1 MTSRDVDFIK
11 SEFYSKTKISEVMVP
26 RDRLIIGK
34 ENLTLKEAYTILENE
49 KKGKLPIVN
58 ENDELISLIARTDL
72 KKAREF
78 PLSSYDFKNQL
89 MVGAAVNTRET
100 SKKYVEELVKAG
112 VDVLV
117 IVCFINFVFKILFK
131 SYVFYYNNRLSFL

>member
-1 MTSRDVDFIK
+1 
-11 SEFYSKTKISEVMVP
+11 MVP
-26 RDRLIIGK
+26 RDRLIVGK
-34 ENLTLKEAYTILENE
+34 KNLTLKEAYTILENE

-78 PLSSYDFKNQL
+78 PLSSYDSKNQL
-89 MVGAAVNTRET
+89 MVGAAINTRET
-100 SKKYVEELVKAG
+100 SRKYVEELVKAG

-117 IVCFINFVFKILFK
+117 IVCFFILIILVFKFYFFFKINFRILQTDQA
-131 SYVFYYNNRLSFL
+131 NIRLS

>member
-1 MTSRDVDFIK
+1 
-11 SEFYSKTKISEVMVP
+11 MVP
-26 RDRLIIGK
+26 LDRIIVGK
-34 ENLTLKEAYTILENE
+34 KNLTLKEAYNILENE

-58 ENDELISLIARTDL
+58 EKNELISLIARTDL

-78 PLSSYDFKNQL
+78 PLSSYDSKNQL

-100 SKKYVEELVKAG
+100 AKKNVDELVKAG

-117 IVCFINFVFKILFK
+117 IVI
-131 SYVFYYNNRLSFL
+131 Y